1 MDNKIDELLYDIG
14 SETPKVNPYLGNKI
28 YNTAKSSK
36 TKNNIP
42 FFKKPLI
49 ISFASIIVVFLFIGI
64 ITFDDLKNK
73 FNDNKGT
80 SGGNEVV
87 NPFVPTLSPST
98 QSTVFLEYHYTVY
111 TTSSDIVTLIINNRI
126 NYQRIYLKAYN
137 LTIDDIKINNGDA
150 SINQVTI
157 EDQVFFEIIFN
168 NKNTTIHY
176 IDLCFA
182 EGTIEKILK
191 STKDYELEF
200 IMYIEEVDAEKGY
213 GYNFNIEEVYNLR
226 EGNNV

>member
-28 YNTAKSSK
+28 YNTAKSSETK
-36 TKNNIP
+36 KNNP

-49 ISFASIIVVFLFIGI
+49 ISFASLIVVFLFIGI

-73 FNDNKGT
+73 LSDNPGT
-80 SGGNEVV
+80 SGGENVTK
-87 NPFVPTLSPST
+87 PFVPNLSPST
-98 QSTVFLEYHYTVY
+98 QNTVFLEYHYTVY
-111 TTSSDIVTLIINNRI
+111 TTQSDIVTLIINNRI

-137 LTIDDIKINNGDA
+137 LTINDIKINNGDA
-150 SINQVTI
+150 LINQVTI
-157 EDQVFFEIIFN
+157 ENQLFFEIIFN

-176 IDLCFA
+176 IDLCFNK
-182 EGTIEKILK
+182 GTIADILSSDK
-191 STKDYELEF
+191 NYELEF
-200 IMYIEEVDAEKGY
+200 IMYIEEVDVEKGY
-213 GYNFNIEEVYNLR
+213 GYNFIIEDVYNLR